1 MENNLTL
8 VKDKFKELPNNI
20 EAEQAVIGSILV
32 SNEIFDEINLILS
45 SNNFYDPMHQKIF
58 SAIENL
64 IFRGMLANPITLK
77 NYFEDEKDELNVPDY
92 LVKVTKF
99 STSIRQATEYSKI
112 IYDMF
117 VRRELIKISE
127 QTIDTAKLNDLST
140 TGQNIIENSEKL
152 LYELA
157 EKGSFY
163 SSLISFDRAL
173 RQTIDMASA
182 AYKNE
187 EGIVG
192 VPTGLRDLDDRLG
205 GLHKSDLIIIAG
217 RPGMGKTALAT
228 NIAFNAAQKL
238 QDSGKEKASV
248 AFFSLEMSSEQL
260 STRILAEQS
269 RIKSNDIRRGK
280 ISDEQFDKFLETSK
294 NISELP
300 LYIDETPALTIA
312 AMSNRARRIKR
323 TKGLDLIIVDYIQ
336 LMRGSLNYKEGR
348 VQEVSEITQG
358 LKAIAKELSI
368 PVVALSQLSRQ
379 VEQRD
384 NKKPQLSDLRESG
397 SIEQDADVV
406 MFVYR
411 ESYYLENK
419 EPKPATVEHAEWQA
433 KMNEVSNL
441 AELIIGKQRH
451 GPTGN
456 VFLEFEA
463 MFTKFKDTQNT

>member
-1 MENNLTL
+1 MESNLSI

-32 SNEIFDEINLILS
+32 TNEIFDEINIILN
-45 SNNFYDPMHQKIF
+45 SNNFYDPMHKKIYE
-58 SAIENL
+58 AIESL
-64 IFRGMLANPITLK
+64 IYRGLLANPITLK
-77 NYFEDEKDELNVPDY
+77 NYFKDEKDDLDVPEY

-99 STSIRQATEYSKI
+99 STSVRQSKEYSKI

-127 QTIDTAKLNDLST
+127 QTIDSAKLADLNTS
-140 TGQNIIENSEKL
+140 GQTIIENSEKEL
-152 LYELA
+152 FKLA
-157 EKGSFY
+157 EKDSFGSTF
-163 SSLISFDRAL
+163 IKFDKAL
-173 RQTIDMASA
+173 KDTIDMASA

-238 QDSGKEKASV
+238 QQSGRKSSI

-280 ISDEQFDKFLETSK
+280 ISDEQFDKFIETSK
-294 NISELP
+294 DISELP
-300 LYIDETPALTIA
+300 LFIDETPAITIA

-323 TKGLDLIIVDYIQ
+323 IEGLDMIIVDYIQ
-336 LMRGSLNYKEGR
+336 LMRGTSNYKDGR

-358 LKAIAKELSI
+358 LKTIAKELAI

-411 ESYYLENK
+411 EAYYLENK
-419 EPKPATVEHAEWQA
+419 EPQPATVEHAEWQA

-463 MFTKFKDTQNT
+463 MFTKFKDTQNS

>member
-1 MENNLTL
+1 MENNLSI

-20 EAEQAVIGSILV
+20 EAEQAVIGSMLV
-32 SNEIFDEINLILS
+32 TNELFDEINTIIS
-45 SNNFYDPMHQKIF
+45 SANFYDPMHQKIF
-58 SAIENL
+58 GAIENL
-64 IFRGMLANPITLK
+64 IFKGMLANPITLK
-77 NYFEDEKDELNVPDY
+77 NYFEDEKDELNVPEY

-99 STSIRQATEYSKI
+99 STSKRQTIEYSKI

-127 QTIDTAKLNDLST
+127 QTIDTAKLNDLNT
-140 TGQNIIENSEKL
+140 NGQNIIENSERL
-152 LYELA
+152 LFDLA
-157 EKGSFY
+157 EKGSFN
-163 SSLISFDRAL
+163 STLIKFDEAM
-173 RQTIDMASA
+173 RQTIEMASA

-228 NIAFNAAQKL
+228 NISFNAAQKL
-238 QDSGKEKASV
+238 QDSGRKSCI

-269 RIKSNDIRRGK
+269 RIKSNDIRRGR
-280 ISDEQFDKFLETSK
+280 ISDEQFDKFIETSK

-300 LYIDETPALTIA
+300 LFIDETPAITIA
-312 AMSNRARRIKR
+312 ALSNRARRIKR
-323 TKGLDLIIVDYIQ
+323 IHGLDMIVVDYIQ
-336 LMRGSLNYKEGR
+336 LMRGTMNYKDGR

-358 LKAIAKELSI
+358 LKAIAKELSV

-419 EPKPATVEHAEWQA
+419 EPRPATVEHAEWQA

-441 AELIIGKQRH
+441 AEIIIGKQRH
-451 GPTGN
+451 GPTGMLM
-456 VFLEFEA
+456 LEFEA
-463 MFTKFKDTQNT
+463 MFTKFKDTQIS